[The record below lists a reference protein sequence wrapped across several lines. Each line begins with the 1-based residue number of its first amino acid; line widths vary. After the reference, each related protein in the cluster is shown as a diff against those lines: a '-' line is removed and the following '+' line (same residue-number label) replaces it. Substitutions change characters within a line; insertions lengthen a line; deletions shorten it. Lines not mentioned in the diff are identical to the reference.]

1 MRRES
6 CVFARRIHDIIA
18 TCLNL
23 FLTAGTGQGSVYRTS
38 GALPQGAHR
47 RSQGS
52 CSGHLFR
59 KVYGKFTLFNLFV
72 VVLFFSHA
80 GGEEEVRETNG
91 QIHPESRAP
100 FESVDQETGRCPS
113 GGKHVDVD
121 C

>member
-1 MRRES
+1 MQRPFVPQSLRQ
-6 CVFARRIHDIIA
+6 IH
-18 TCLNL
+18 
-23 FLTAGTGQGSVYRTS
+23 
-38 GALPQGAHR
+38 ALQ
-47 RSQGS
+47 SFCC
-52 CSGHLFR
+52 CS
-59 KVYGKFTLFNLFV
+59 
-72 VVLFFSHA
+72 FFSHA